1 MIYFKN
7 ATIYTTTKTTV
18 RNDIGQMISTY
29 VKDKAVE
36 VNIQPITEESKA
48 REWGSDIEAQYN
60 IYTDSTDIRLDDL
73 ISYNDKAYKV
83 VKVIDWQSYR
93 LLAISVT
100 DEVIN
105 E

>member
-48 REWGSDIEAQYN
+48 REWGSDIDATYN
-60 IYTDSTDIRLDDL
+60 MYSDAHLQIGEI
-73 ISYNDKAYKV
+73 ISYNNKSYKTTKAIHWNTYNL
-83 VKVIDWQSYR
+83 YA
-93 LLAISVT
+93 LLEADV
-100 DEVIN
+100 EVAN

>member
-7 ATIYTTTKTTV
+7 ATIYTTTKTTS
-18 RNDIGQMISTY
+18 RNEIGQMISTY

-60 IYTDSTDIRLDDL
+60 VYTDDYFNLDDL
-73 ISYNDKAYKV
+73 ISYNDKPYRV
-83 VKVIDWQSYR
+83 VKIIDWQSYR

>member
-7 ATIYTTTKTTV
+7 ATIYTTTKTTS
-18 RNDIGQMISTY
+18 RNEIGQMISTY

-36 VNIQPITEESKA
+36 VNIQPITEQSKTMD
-48 REWGSDIEAQYN
+48 WGNDIEAQYN
-60 IYTDSTDIRLDDL
+60 VYTDDYFNLDDL
-73 ISYNDKAYKV
+73 ISYNDKPYRV
-83 VKVIDWQSYR
+83 VKIIDWQSYR

>member
-60 IYTDSTDIRLDDL
+60 VYTDDYFNVDDL

>member
-7 ATIYTTTKTTV
+7 ATIYTTTKTTS
-18 RNDIGQMISTY
+18 RNEIGQMISTY

-60 IYTDSTDIRLDDL
+60 VYTDDYFNVDDL

>member
-7 ATIYTTTKTTV
+7 ATIYTTTKTTS
-18 RNDIGQMISTY
+18 RNEIGQMISTY

-36 VNIQPITEESKA
+36 VNIQPITEQSKTMD
-48 REWGSDIEAQYN
+48 WGSDIEAQYN
-60 IYTDSTDIRLDDL
+60 VYTDDYFNVDDL

-100 DEVIN
+100 DEVIS
-105 E
+105 

>member
-60 IYTDSTDIRLDDL
+60 VYTDDYFNVDDL
-73 ISYNDKAYKV
+73 ISYNGKAYKV